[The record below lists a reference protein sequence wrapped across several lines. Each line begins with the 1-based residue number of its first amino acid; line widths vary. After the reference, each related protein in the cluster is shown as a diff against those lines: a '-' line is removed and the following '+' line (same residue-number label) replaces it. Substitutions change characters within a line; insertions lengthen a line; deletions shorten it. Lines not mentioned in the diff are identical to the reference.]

1 MPQNNGLRRAVLGV
15 LLFFMAFPV
24 PGLGRHETKKTTV
37 EVSGR
42 VRLVGSGPDTEL
54 VITGKDREWHVS
66 PRDRKKLM
74 KLQQQVV
81 RVRGK
86 ESFVDLHFANG
97 MSAGRRYILEDIRLV
112 Q

>member
-1 MPQNNGLRRAVLGV
+1 
-15 LLFFMAFPV
+15 MAFPV
-24 PGLGRHETKKTTV
+24 PGLGRNEPPKTRV

-42 VRLVGSGPDTEL
+42 VRLVGSGPNTEL
-54 VITGKDREWHVS
+54 VITGKDREWHIS

-74 KLQQQVV
+74 KLQQQIV

-86 ESFVDLHFANG
+86 EYFTDLRFANG
-97 MSAGRRYILEDIRLV
+97 RPAGRRYILEDITLMKPETEEASAP